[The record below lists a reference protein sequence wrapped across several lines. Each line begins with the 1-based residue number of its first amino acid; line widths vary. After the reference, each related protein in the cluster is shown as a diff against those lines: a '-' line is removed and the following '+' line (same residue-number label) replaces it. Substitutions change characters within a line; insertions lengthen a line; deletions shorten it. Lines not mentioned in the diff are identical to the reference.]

1 MVESVEEVV
10 DYMGRLGR
18 QDSLREFISQS
29 RQQQVHTAH
38 YCQAYGEVL
47 QLTRQYPA
55 ESYRSNY
62 NYYDC
67 DKYSGDYL
75 YPVRQVLLA
84 VSPAVLYRTTQ
95 DVLGN
100 WKHYSLSR
108 DTLRERNE
116 RATSPLVARE
126 LTRYGCTGRPCHPV
140 NLTCFLLSLQGVFF
154 QS

>member
-1 MVESVEEVV
+1 M
-10 DYMGRLGR
+10 
-18 QDSLREFISQS
+18 
-29 RQQQVHTAH
+29 
-38 YCQAYGEVL
+38 

-126 LTRYGCTGRPCHPV
+126 LTRYGCTVYWLTLAPGKSQLFSLISPRCVFPV
-140 NLTCFLLSLQGVFF
+140 LKISNLISDDTLISPFLSGTNCFIVSQY
-154 QS
+154 